1 VLSQGRT
8 GGWPTGSKERVGRG
22 FLFDEQ
28 WRFTA
33 RFTVDPSAR
42 LIGTCN
48 SLLFFL
54 LLNDAIKVVEPFAG
68 ESIIV
73 PLPPTAS
80 PGDISTSAYGL
91 GFDSRTRQYKIVH
104 GLYRY
109 SSSKIETV
117 DQDLYVFTV
126 GADTKWRTV
135 RIACALHGVSSEEP
149 ASGDGAVYWLGRA
162 PDGVLRYARFDL
174 TTEEITSVDHR
185 MVAGWRMPVE
195 AFACKYHG
203 RGLACATS
211 ESCGSVSTRTPAGRT
226 TSRGRRML
234 GRRRMLPKGHP
245 LQRGHLLLQERDGE
259 LYAREIESSST
270 CKTELYLGWEK
281 LLVGT
286 GQIEEESNDN
296 EWYKFHPIHSRHHGQ
311 RNESGCGEVDVRPIV
326 ESYTYQDLTTFA
338 YGPTLHLP

>member
-1 VLSQGRT
+1 
-8 GGWPTGSKERVGRG
+8 
-22 FLFDEQ
+22 
-28 WRFTA
+28 
-33 RFTVDPSAR
+33 
-42 LIGTCN
+42 
-48 SLLFFL
+48 
-54 LLNDAIKVVEPFAG
+54 
-68 ESIIV
+68 V

-91 GFDSRTRQYKIVH
+91 GFDSRTGQYKIVH

-109 SSSKIETV
+109 SSIKIEAV
-117 DQDLYVFTV
+117 EQDLYVFTV
-126 GADTKWRTV
+126 GADTNWRTV
-135 RIACALHGVSSEEP
+135 RIACALHGISSEEP

-185 MVAGWRMPVE
+185 MVAFQRMPME
-195 AFACKYHG
+195 AFACKYP
-203 RGLACATS
+203 RAWSGLCDLRIRWFGEYEDACWPHNITALPH
-211 ESCGSVSTRTPAGRT
+211 EICY
-226 TSRGRRML
+226 RRL

-286 GQIEEESNDN
+286 GEIEEEPNDN
-296 EWYKFHPIHSRHHGQ
+296 EWYKLHPILSRHRQ
-311 RNESGCGEVDVRPIV
+311 RNKSGCGEVDVRPII
-326 ESYTYQDLTTFA
+326 ESYTFQELTTFA
-338 YGPTLHLP
+338 YSPTLHLP